1 MFGNWPGVLS
11 ARDPV
16 AFAGRLHRCLIEH
29 SYLRLTEC
37 DVVAAL
43 TVGLWTRGGRNIRY
57 PRERPPQDLA
67 ESENDNVNF

>member
-43 TVGLWTRGGRNIRY
+43 TVGRLDARGAKH
-57 PRERPPQDLA
+57 PVSP
-67 ESENDNVNF
+67 